1 MTLRSSAARVA
12 FLGLALVAA
21 VVAGCTGTTG
31 NGATVTFPAGSIG
44 PDRTVSPA
52 MDLTRATLFEAL
64 GAQQLVLQDT
74 DRPFRPP
81 EGPMLAGAPRA
92 IYQVI
97 LPQDPDQGFIVA
109 YEFLDPSQAT
119 QAAQEQ
125 AAYLAS
131 GPGRVNFPIGAVHVI
146 RVVGTAVVLY
156 SWIPEGAEDPAAP
169 RIQEALE
176 TVGLAVPVPG

>member
-1 MTLRSSAARVA
+1 MTARTRA
-12 FLGLALVAA
+12 ISLVIAMA
-21 VVAGCTGTTG
+21 VVLVGCAGQTG
-31 NGATVTFPAGSIG
+31 NGATVTFPPGSIG

-52 MDLTRATLFEAL
+52 MDLTRATLASAL
-64 GAQQLVLQDT
+64 GEQRLVLQDT

-92 IYQVI
+92 VYQVI

-131 GPGRVNFPIGAVHVI
+131 GPGRVTFPLGAVHVI
-146 RVVGTAVVLY
+146 RVVGTSVVLY

-169 RIQEALE
+169 RIQDAFE
-176 TVGLAVPVPG
+176 TIGLGIEVPG